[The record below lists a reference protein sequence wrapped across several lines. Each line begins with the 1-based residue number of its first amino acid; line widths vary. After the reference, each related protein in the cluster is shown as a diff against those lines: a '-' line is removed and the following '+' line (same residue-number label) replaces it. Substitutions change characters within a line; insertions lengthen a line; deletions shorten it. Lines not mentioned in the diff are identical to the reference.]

1 MGQRSRRQVLDR
13 VDITAANDEHIN
25 FALYCSLR
33 DFYVDMSRE
42 GASHSQILCSL
53 RWGLLEEKLPS
64 LDCKGLF

>member
-25 FALYCSLR
+25 FALGCSLR

-42 GASHSQILCSL
+42 GASHSQILCSF